1 MPKIDSIKKTLVLG
15 SGPIIIGQAA
25 EFDYSGTQACEAL
38 KEEGVEVVLINSNPA
53 TIMTDKEVAH
63 KIYIEPLTLEAI
75 EKVIEKERPDSL
87 LAGMG
92 GQTALN
98 LAVELSDAGI
108 LDKYGVKVIG
118 TSIESIKKGEDRDEF
133 REMMRSINQPV
144 IESDIVTNLEDGI
157 IYAEKIG
164 YPVIIRPAYTLG
176 GTGGGIAENKEE
188 LIEILTHGLQ
198 LSPVTQ
204 VLIEKSIKG
213 WKEIEYEV
221 MRDGNGD
228 CITVCNMEN
237 VDPVGVHTGD
247 SIVVAPSQTLSDKEY
262 QLLRTASIEIIN
274 AIEVK
279 GGCNVQIALH
289 PHRLEY
295 AIIEINPRVSRS
307 SALASKATGY
317 PIAKVAAKIALGYTL
332 DEIENAVTKK
342 TKACF
347 EPTLD
352 YVVVKIPKW
361 PFDKFKQANR
371 RLGTKMMATGEIMS
385 IGSNFEAALL
395 KGIRSLEIGKY
406 SLIHKPSEQRT
417 IEELKER
424 VVMPDDERLFDLAE
438 MIRRG
443 YSIDMIEKITG
454 VDKWFLYRI
463 DWIVKQEEKLKTM
476 KIEDIS
482 KDYLKTLKKKGF
494 SDKGIADLMKISP
507 EKVYELRSLYNIHAA
522 YKMVDTCGGEFDAL
536 SPYYYSTY
544 EEYDEVVVS
553 DKRKIVVLGSGPIR
567 IGQGIEFDYC
577 SVHCIKALRK
587 LGIETIIVNNNP
599 ETVSTDFDTSDKLYF
614 EPLTEEEVLNIIEKE
629 KPEGV
634 ILQFG
639 GQTAIKLAKF
649 LDEKNIPILGTDFN
663 DIDAAEDREKFDELL
678 EKLNINRPKGIA
690 VWSTEEGVK
699 HASEIGYPVLVRPS
713 YVLGGQGM
721 EITYNEA
728 KLKAYLDSAFERDSK
743 NPVLIDKYLVGREIE
758 VDAICDKE
766 DVLIPGIMEH
776 LERAGVHSGDSITMY
791 PSQNISDDIKEK
803 ILDYTKK
810 IALELNVLGMVNIQ
824 FIEFKGELYIIEVNP
839 RASRTVPYISKVSG
853 VPIVDLATKCM
864 LGAKLKDLGY
874 GTGIYKTPDLIA
886 VKVPVFSMSKLA
898 RVDVSLGPEM
908 KSTGEVLGVGETLE
922 EALYKGFTAAGKKMS
937 NDRGVVLATVN
948 DQDKEEF
955 LEIAKDMKRVG
966 YTFMATEG
974 TASLLKS
981 NGIDAIIV
989 NKIGEVRPNILDVIT
1004 NNQVDMVINIG
1015 ALKDKNYELVYE
1027 DIKAVVDA
1035 ANKEALVKVIIETC
1049 YLTDEEKKIAC
1060 ELAVKAGT
1068 DYVKTSTGF
1077 GTGGSTPADI
1087 KLMRETVG
1095 ENIGVK
1101 ASGGVRCEEDA
1112 VKVIDAGATRIGASA
1127 SIAIVSGDN
1136 SSKSDY

>member
-553 DKRKIVVLGSGPIR
+553 DKRKIVVLGSGPVR

-663 DIDAAEDREKFDELL
+663 DIDAAEDRENL
-678 EKLNINRPKGIA
+678 
-690 VWSTEEGVK
+690 
-699 HASEIGYPVLVRPS
+699 
-713 YVLGGQGM
+713 M
-721 EITYNEA
+721 
-728 KLKAYLDSAFERDSK
+728 
-743 NPVLIDKYLVGREIE
+743 
-758 VDAICDKE
+758 
-766 DVLIPGIMEH
+766 
-776 LERAGVHSGDSITMY
+776 
-791 PSQNISDDIKEK
+791 
-803 ILDYTKK
+803 
-810 IALELNVLGMVNIQ
+810 
-824 FIEFKGELYIIEVNP
+824 
-839 RASRTVPYISKVSG
+839 
-853 VPIVDLATKCM
+853 
-864 LGAKLKDLGY
+864 
-874 GTGIYKTPDLIA
+874 
-886 VKVPVFSMSKLA
+886 
-898 RVDVSLGPEM
+898 
-908 KSTGEVLGVGETLE
+908 
-922 EALYKGFTAAGKKMS
+922 
-937 NDRGVVLATVN
+937 
-948 DQDKEEF
+948 
-955 LEIAKDMKRVG
+955 
-966 YTFMATEG
+966 
-974 TASLLKS
+974 
-981 NGIDAIIV
+981 
-989 NKIGEVRPNILDVIT
+989 
-1004 NNQVDMVINIG
+1004 
-1015 ALKDKNYELVYE
+1015 NY
-1027 DIKAVVDA
+1027 
-1035 ANKEALVKVIIETC
+1035 
-1049 YLTDEEKKIAC
+1049 
-1060 ELAVKAGT
+1060 
-1068 DYVKTSTGF
+1068 
-1077 GTGGSTPADI
+1077 
-1087 KLMRETVG
+1087 
-1095 ENIGVK
+1095 
-1101 ASGGVRCEEDA
+1101 
-1112 VKVIDAGATRIGASA
+1112 
-1127 SIAIVSGDN
+1127 
-1136 SSKSDY
+1136 